1 MFISL
6 TLWGGGGSAAILCR
20 VTHVPPHVKVDFSK
34 RFRLPKN
41 ILFTQPDENKRVKSK
56 NLFHLRTNICVPGP
70 NKTSWIFSNEKCL
83 RKFLKYTTLRNKC
96 FELRTVVWI
105 RECLFHSKNWAQ
117 RQYQKDAPNGWKKLR
132 PTTLMS
138 ESPNFFYCWPSLRE
152 HFFDYHREGRVQ
164 TDWYIDRVPIFS
176 YF

>member
-83 RKFLKYTTLRNKC
+83 RKFLKYTTLRNKG
-96 FELRTVVWI
+96 FELRTVVRI
-105 RECLFHSKNWAQ
+105 RECLFVCKNWAQ
-117 RQYQKDAPNGWKKLR
+117 RRYLKDVPNGWKNYAELPYCPKVR
-132 PTTLMS
+132 
-138 ESPNFFYCWPSLRE
+138 FFFNVGPL
-152 HFFDYHREGRVQ
+152 
-164 TDWYIDRVPIFS
+164 
-176 YF
+176 